1 MKLLGVLLA
10 LFLFISFANE
20 KATAQTISIP
30 LREVNSSGSA
40 PHYYKYD
47 ASQNGFESSRSDILS
62 PSYYV
67 YAGNLTLDEAKQLIS
82 NLGIV
87 NNINEWGSTIRFIN
101 PLNQSG
107 YDEKDAEAFID
118 LVSNGIV
125 RNVKVIGIGEGATF
139 VNNYLSDKGYCIA
152 GIMLYGGSIDE
163 NKSLGVA
170 IPAYLSNPSEKV
182 LSYYVK
188 GNSAIEKSSPNKTI
202 KSYVNKENAYKQVI
216 ASTQNE
222 SLSEAFQNAWKQVFS
237 KNYRMH
243 NEVTEFYNSNPKD
256 YTSEYTLT
264 GIPVFEDLDLTYNQM
279 IDQPVNGTGK
289 YMWYEYVPSN
299 IKTFPEKTVPLIV
312 TLHGTG
318 NDPRIQGDT
327 SGWTELASKEKLIVV
342 SPEWEDKSKNF
353 NHNDGLGDAGVA
365 SLVKDLQKKYPQ
377 IDPSR
382 TYVTGLSAGGSKTSL
397 YGVKYSN
404 IFAAAAAVSAPGVDK
419 KEITEISKNYKGGA
433 VPFMYMCGDHDYL
446 QMIPVDGSSKYGKP
460 GKFEEDPNVSMFEVI
475 QAYQRINKLEV
486 SKTYDMNAN
495 EYYGVLLDNQKWS
508 KLGDKDM
515 YSGTLSNDQGVV
527 VMQLTAIKDLAHW
540 NYKPEAELMWKFLEK
555 YQRDIASGE
564 LIVSKH

>member
-1 MKLLGVLLA
+1 MKLLSAFLA
-10 LFLFISFANE
+10 LFLFVSFTNV
-20 KATAQTISIP
+20 KAPAEAKSFTLSQ
-30 LREVNSSGSA
+30 VNSSGTA

-47 ASQNGFESSRSDILS
+47 ASKNGFKSSRSDILS

-67 YAGNLTLDEAKQLIS
+67 YAGNLTLDEAKQLMS

-87 NNINEWGSTIRFIN
+87 DNVNEWGSTIRFIN
-101 PLNQSG
+101 PLNPSG
-107 YDEKDAEAFID
+107 YGEKDAEVFID
-118 LVSNGIV
+118 LLSNEIV
-125 RNVKVIGIGEGATF
+125 RNVKVIGIDEGATF
-139 VNNYLSDKGYCIA
+139 VNNHLSDKGYALA
-152 GIMLYGGSIDE
+152 GIMLYGGSIDK
-163 NKSLGVA
+163 NRSLGVA

-188 GNSAIEKSSPNKTI
+188 GNAATEKSSPDKTI
-202 KSYVNKENAYKQVI
+202 KSYVNEKDEYKQVI
-216 ASTQNE
+216 ASTQRE
-222 SLSEAFQNAWKQVFS
+222 SLSEAFQNAWKKVFL

-256 YTSEYTLT
+256 YTNEYPLT
-264 GIPVFEDLDLTYNQM
+264 GIPLFEDLHLTYNQM
-279 IDQPVNGTGK
+279 IDQPVNGTGM
-289 YMWYEYVPSN
+289 YMWYEYVPSD
-299 IKTFPEKTVPLIV
+299 IKTFTEKTVPLIV

-327 SGWTELASKEKLIVV
+327 SGWTELASKEKFIVV

-365 SLVKDLQKKYPQ
+365 SLVKELQKKYPQ

-382 TYVTGLSAGGSKTSL
+382 TYITGLSAGGSKTSL

-433 VPFMYMCGDHDYL
+433 VPFMYVCGDHDYL

-486 SKTYDMNAN
+486 SGTYDMSVN
-495 EYYGVLLDNQKWS
+495 EYYGVQLDDQKWS

-515 YSGTLSNDQGVV
+515 YIGTLSNDQGVV
-527 VMQLTAIKDLAHW
+527 VMKLAAIKDLAHW
-540 NYKPEAELMWKFLEK
+540 NYKPEAELMWNFLK
-555 YQRDIASGE
+555 NYQRDIASGE
-564 LIVSKH
+564 LVVSKH